1 MTNDTCHTCDYDQ
14 HCDDIRHTV
23 AELEQEKDML
33 EITQQYAED
42 TIPELVILENLPK
55 ITPASAKRETGA
67 KVGTRG
73 DINIGLLSKRGVTV
87 EKAAEILLEKYG
99 RDGERILPPEFDEY
113 RIRTEIIEI
122 LKMGV
127 RNYRAQYLTPI
138 TEIEQE
144 IEEEETRFKQEC
156 VGDIPEVDL
165 QHFNYLKLKALALK
179 LKYKYAA

>member
-1 MTNDTCHTCDYDQ
+1 MIEETCHTCDYDQ
-14 HCDDIRHTV
+14 NCDDIKRDV
-23 AELEQEKDML
+23 AELEREKDTL

-42 TIPELVILENLPK
+42 TIPELIILESLPK

-73 DINIGLLSKRGVTV
+73 DINIGLVSKRGVTV
-87 EKAAEILLEKYG
+87 EKAAEQIYEKYG
-99 RDGERILPPEFDEY
+99 PEGERILAADFDEY
-113 RIRTEIIEI
+113 RIRTEIIDI

-127 RNYRAQYLTPI
+127 RNYRAQFLTPI
-138 TEIEQE
+138 DELQNE
-144 IEEEETRFKQEC
+144 IEETQEQFKAEC

-165 QHFNYLKLKALALK
+165 QHFNYLKLKAKALK

>member
-1 MTNDTCHTCDYDQ
+1 
-14 HCDDIRHTV
+14 
-23 AELEQEKDML
+23 
-33 EITQQYAED
+33 
-42 TIPELVILENLPK
+42 
-55 ITPASAKRETGA
+55 
-67 KVGTRG
+67 
-73 DINIGLLSKRGVTV
+73 
-87 EKAAEILLEKYG
+87 
-99 RDGERILPPEFDEY
+99 
-113 RIRTEIIEI
+113 
-122 LKMGV
+122 MGV